1 MIKKPRQFK
10 AKNLKGKEVH
20 GWFVMLHDPIFDD
33 HCKVIGFKDIPA
45 LYNDEPAWR
54 GNCFWQHIDIDTLEV
69 YEEGGE
75 E

>member
-20 GWFVMLHDPIFDD
+20 GWFVMLHNHISDD
-33 HCKVIGFKDIPA
+33 HYNIIGYKDVPA
-45 LYNDEPAWR
+45 LYNDEP
-54 GNCFWQHIDIDTLEV
+54 GNRSGLYWEYIDIDTLEV

-75 E
+75 Q